1 MVELG
6 FWETLII
13 VITPIIIGAISTHF
27 LSRSWQ
33 VYQHKIRLKQEL
45 IDLYNESTV
54 SLSSSQVS
62 LVAEIS
68 KTFTRE
74 SRVDDESDGSTVI
87 GKVVF
92 PNNPK
97 EELEKI
103 FFPKYIELS
112 KLVPK
117 ADDKRNL
124 LTIRLGLYTDN
135 KTIFKQLQ
143 EVTENIFKQR
153 IEIGNLIQSK
163 NQEEF
168 LTILNKIYDIR
179 KNLKPKA
186 QKLTS
191 SFVGLKIKNIPV

>member
-1 MVELG
+1 MAELG

-33 VYQHKIRLKQEL
+33 VSQHKIKLKQEL

-54 SLSSSQVS
+54 SLRSSQIS

-68 KTFTRE
+68 KTFTE
-74 SRVDDESDGSTVI
+74 FSTYNESDRSMV
-87 GKVVF
+87 KASLVF

-97 EELEKI
+97 EELEKV

-117 ADDKRNL
+117 TDDKRNL
-124 LTIRLGLYTDN
+124 LTIRLSLYTDN
-135 KTIFKQLQ
+135 KTIFKKLE
-143 EVTENIFKQR
+143 EVTDNNFKHR
-153 IEIGNLIQSK
+153 IEIGNLIKSK
-163 NQEEF
+163 TPDEF
-168 LTILNKIYDIR
+168 LTVLNKINDISD
-179 KNLKPKA
+179 NLKPKA
-186 QKLTS
+186 KELTS
-191 SFVGLKIKNIPV
+191 SFVGLKIKTIPI